1 MAYYNVCPVCGSNL
15 DPGERC
21 DCQSIRAKE
30 QEKNRLFFSQMLRTE
45 KNSGQICPRCN
56 HILNA
61 GPDYQPDY
69 CSKCGQHVNCSDV
82 PWEEEVQLGYVRKE
96 ERCE

>member
-45 KNSGQICPRCN
+45 KNSGQMSFACFRNLRHTLKPPSG
-56 HILNA
+56 LFT
-61 GPDYQPDY
+61 
-69 CSKCGQHVNCSDV
+69 V
-82 PWEEEVQLGYVRKE
+82 
-96 ERCE
+96 